1 MENIY
6 VSVEPFKPLP
16 KPPAP
21 VKIPE
26 ASENS
31 KNSFYLGVI
40 IFLVL
45 LNVLQA
51 GRIVFGIYAYQSGNL
66 AADLSAKLSS
76 MTVERDQLNANLTD
90 MAEEL
95 TRLRQMQAC
104 PAQWTTFGDSCYFV
118 SGCGSWDEGRE
129 DCKKKNA
136 HLVVINNA
144 EEQAFVTNYT
154 EKFIL
159 DWFERQRT
167 HGLGSLT
174 ADLSDIKDNLTD
186 HLQASNDQLILM
198 TKQRDLMKSN
208 LTETSEE
215 LIRLQNLSKQKKTCP
230 AGWRMSSSSCYLL
243 STNTGSW
250 DKGREDCRNRGGDLV
265 VIDNAEE
272 QRFISTFT
280 NKYTWIGLNDK
291 ETEGSWKWV
300 DGTSLTLT

>member
-31 KNSFYLGVI
+31 KKSFYLGVI

-51 GRIVFGIYAYQSGNL
+51 GRIVFGIYAYQSSNL

-76 MTVERDQLNANLTD
+76 VTVERDQLNANLTD

-95 TRLRQMQAC
+95 TRLRQIYVQAC
-104 PAQWTTFGDSCYFV
+104 PAQWTTFGDSCYFL

-154 EKFIL
+154 ENSF
-159 DWFERQRT
+159 
-167 HGLGSLT
+167 
-174 ADLSDIKDNLTD
+174 
-186 HLQASNDQLILM
+186 
-198 TKQRDLMKSN
+198 
-208 LTETSEE
+208 
-215 LIRLQNLSKQKKTCP
+215 
-230 AGWRMSSSSCYLL
+230 
-243 STNTGSW
+243 
-250 DKGREDCRNRGGDLV
+250 
-265 VIDNAEE
+265 
-272 QRFISTFT
+272 
-280 NKYTWIGLNDK
+280 WIGLNDK
-291 ETEGSWKWV
+291 EVEGSWKWV
-300 DGTSLTLT
+300 DGTSPSVTFWVMNQPDNGGKEYGAMEEDCAHIRTDDVWNDLQCSARQQWMCEKVSTSTV